1 MDFTGYITK
10 NSCTQNFYKM
20 NTLQEVYEKYKVD
33 SDSGGGDKGT
43 VHDYIGIYSDYIDK
57 NNCKSLLE
65 IGVHK
70 GYSIK
75 MWEEY
80 LSESKIVGV
89 DIDLSQSQFSFDRA
103 RLIQCDATSEDL
115 LDLIEGETFD
125 VIIDDG
131 SHKLQH
137 QIKSFELLFPTLN
150 KGGHYFIEDIIS
162 GNDEKSLLNY
172 LDICKI
178 KYKLFRPIEVSGR
191 YDDVIIVVFK

>member
-1 MDFTGYITK
+1 M
-10 NSCTQNFYKM
+10 SM
-20 NTLQEVYEKYKVD
+20 LQEVYKKYKVD

-57 NNCKSLLE
+57 NNCESLLE

-70 GYSIK
+70 GHSIK

-80 LSESKIVGV
+80 LPESKIVGV

-103 RLIQCDATSEDL
+103 RLIECDAAGEDL
-115 LDLIEGETFD
+115 LNLIKGETFD

-131 SHKLQH
+131 SHKLHH
-137 QIKSFELLFPTLN
+137 QIKSFELLFPVLN
-150 KGGHYFIEDIIS
+150 KGGLYFIEDIIS
-162 GNDEKSLLNY
+162 GNNEELLLNY
-172 LDICKI
+172 LDSCKV

-191 YDDVIIVVFK
+191 YDDVILVVFK